1 MLVSHDR
8 AFLDHCIDHVLAL
21 NQTGP
26 ELMRGDFSTWFQ
38 EKEAR
43 DRGEQE
49 RNEKLKGDIRR
60 LEQAARRA
68 SDWSERTEQSKFN
81 SKNSGL
87 RVDRG
92 FIGHKSAK
100 MMKRAKTLEARQR
113 SAIQEKSALLRDV
126 ECADSLKLTPL
137 DYHSERIL
145 ELLQFCGLL

>member
-1 MLVSHDR
+1 M
-8 AFLDHCIDHVLAL
+8 LAL

-49 RNEKLKGDIRR
+49 RNEKLKRDIRR

-81 SKNSGL
+81 SKNSGP
-87 RVDRG
+87 RETVD
-92 FIGHKSAK
+92 
-100 MMKRAKTLEARQR
+100 L
-113 SAIQEKSALLRDV
+113 SAINQ
-126 ECADSLKLTPL
+126 LK
-137 DYHSERIL
+137 
-145 ELLQFCGLL
+145 